1 MKHCFALGLISTTML
16 LLAACDQQAPSVTKS
31 ETSAP
36 QQESIAT
43 AEPAAKV
50 KHAWPAK
57 LVAIPADKK
66 HYSPNVGDTFPNNVF
81 FGDTHLHTSYS
92 TDAGMVG
99 NTLGPEEAYRI
110 ARGETVK
117 ASFGEYVK
125 LKRPLDFVVIS
136 DHAENLGLAPAI
148 REGNPI
154 LQKNK
159 WGKKIVKHANTPG
172 EFQQAF
178 DMFVAAIT
186 EGKNPLAGTGLEATY
201 WQKSTAAA
209 ERFNEPGK
217 FTAFIGFEWTS
228 VPGGSNLH
236 RNVIFRGDKSKAD
249 KIIPLSS
256 YDTVDPEKLWQW
268 MADYE
273 KRIGGKMLAIPHNGN
288 VSQGLMFDDVT
299 LTSKNPLDKSYA
311 ESRMRWEPLY
321 EVTQMKGDGE
331 SHPFLSPDD
340 EFADFETWDTG
351 SFGPNTTTKEHWPR
365 EYAREA
371 FKRGL
376 AYEKKLGAN
385 PFKFGIIGS
394 TDSHTSVP
402 SAEEDNY
409 FGKVSLLEPGAGET
423 RYEET
428 IIGRPNPDKKSQI
441 PATRVG
447 ASGLAAVWARSN
459 TREALWDAMKRKEVY
474 GTTGTRLKVRVFG
487 GFDFSAADIDRMD
500 FAEEGYKRGVPMGG
514 DLTTAPSGRAPGFL
528 VRALRDPDGANIDR
542 VQIIKGWLDAKGE
555 TQEKVYDLAVSDGRK
570 IGADGRC
577 KDPVGNT
584 VNVKEASY
592 TNAIGEAYLQAY
604 WQDPAFDAKQKAFY
618 YVRVIEIPTP
628 RWTTYDAKHFGREL
642 PHDVPTSIQERAY
655 TSPIWYTP

>member
-1 MKHCFALGLISTTML
+1 MRHYLAFGLTSIAILVLS
-16 LLAACDQQAPSVTKS
+16 ACDQQAPAVTKS

-36 QQESIAT
+36 QQESIAKT
-43 AEPAAKV
+43 EPAAM
-50 KHAWPAK
+50 AK
-57 LVAIPADKK
+57 QVAIPADKK

-125 LKRPLDFVVIS
+125 LKRPLDFVVIA

-148 REGNPI
+148 SEGNPK
-154 LQKNK
+154 LQDSEF
-159 WGKKIVKHANTPG
+159 GKKISKLASTPG
-172 EFQQAF
+172 KEEDAF
-178 DMFVAAIT
+178 DLWVGTALI
-186 EGKNPLAGTGLEATY
+186 EGRNPLAGLGLEQTY

-209 ERFNEPGK
+209 EKFNEPGK
-217 FTAFIGFEWTS
+217 FTALIGFEWTS
-228 VPGGSNLH
+228 APGGNNLH

-249 KIIPLSS
+249 QIVPLAS
-256 YDTVDPEKLWQW
+256 YDTDDPEKLWAW

-273 KRIGGKMLAIPHNGN
+273 KKTGGKMLAIPHNGN

-299 LTSKNPLDKSYA
+299 LTTKKPLDKAYA

-331 SHPFLSPDD
+331 AHPFLSPDD

-351 SFGPNTTTKEHWPR
+351 SFGPKTTTKEHWPR

-376 AYEKKLGAN
+376 AYEKTLGAN
-385 PFKFGIIGS
+385 PFKFGLIGS

-441 PATRVG
+441 TATRVS
-447 ASGLAAVWARSN
+447 ASGLAAVWARDN

-514 DLTTAPSGRAPGFL
+514 DLTTSPSGKAPGFL

-555 TQEKVYDLAVSDGRK
+555 SQEKVYDLAVSDGRK
-570 IGADGRC
+570 IGADGLS
-577 KDPVGNT
+577 KTPVGNT

-592 TNAIGEAYLQAY
+592 SNSIGDAYQQAY

-628 RWTTYDAKHFGREL
+628 RWTVYDAKHFGREL
-642 PHDVPTSIQERAY
+642 PHGVPTSIQERAY
-655 TSPIWYTP
+655 TSPIWYTPQ

>member
-1 MKHCFALGLISTTML
+1 MRHYLAFGLTSIAILVLS
-16 LLAACDQQAPSVTKS
+16 ACDQQAPAVTKS

-36 QQESIAT
+36 QQESIAK
-43 AEPAAKV
+43 AEPAAM
-50 KHAWPAK
+50 AK
-57 LVAIPADKK
+57 QVAIPADKK

-125 LKRPLDFVVIS
+125 LKRPLDFVVIA

-148 REGNPI
+148 SEGNPK
-154 LQKNK
+154 LQDSEF
-159 WGKKIVKHANTPG
+159 GKKISKLASTPG
-172 EFQQAF
+172 KEEDAF
-178 DMFVAAIT
+178 DLWVGTALI
-186 EGKNPLAGTGLEATY
+186 EGRNPLAGLGLEQTY

-209 ERFNEPGK
+209 EKFNEPGK
-217 FTAFIGFEWTS
+217 FTALIGFEWTS
-228 VPGGSNLH
+228 APGGNNLH

-249 KIIPLSS
+249 QIVPLAS
-256 YDTVDPEKLWQW
+256 YDTDDPEKLWAW

-273 KRIGGKMLAIPHNGN
+273 KKTGGKMLAIPHNGN

-299 LTSKNPLDKSYA
+299 LTTKKPLDKAYA

-331 SHPFLSPDD
+331 AHPFLSPED

-351 SFGPNTTTKEHWPR
+351 SFGPKTTTKEHWPR

-376 AYEKKLGAN
+376 AYEKTLGAN
-385 PFKFGIIGS
+385 PFKFGLIGS

-441 PATRVG
+441 TATRVS
-447 ASGLAAVWARSN
+447 ASGLAAVWARDN

-514 DLTTAPSGRAPGFL
+514 DLTTSPSGKAPGFL

-555 TQEKVYDLAVSDGRK
+555 SQEKVYDLAVSDGRK
-570 IGADGRC
+570 IGADGLS
-577 KDPVGNT
+577 KTPVGNT

-592 TNAIGEAYLQAY
+592 SNSIGDAYQQAY

-628 RWTTYDAKHFGREL
+628 RWTVYDAKHFGREL
-642 PHDVPTSIQERAY
+642 PHGVPTSIQERAY
-655 TSPIWYTP
+655 TSPIWYTPQ

>member
-1 MKHCFALGLISTTML
+1 MRHYLAFGLTSIAILVLS
-16 LLAACDQQAPSVTKS
+16 ACDQQAPSATKS

-36 QQESIAT
+36 QQESIAK
-43 AEPAAKV
+43 AEPAAM
-50 KHAWPAK
+50 AK
-57 LVAIPADKK
+57 QVAIPADKK

-125 LKRPLDFVVIS
+125 LKRPLDFVVIA

-148 REGNPI
+148 SEGNPK
-154 LQKNK
+154 LQDSEF
-159 WGKKIVKHANTPG
+159 GKKISKLASTPG
-172 EFQQAF
+172 KEEDAF
-178 DMFVAAIT
+178 DLWVGTALI
-186 EGKNPLAGTGLEATY
+186 EGRNPLAGLGLEQTY

-209 ERFNEPGK
+209 EKFNEPGK
-217 FTAFIGFEWTS
+217 FTALIGFEWTS
-228 VPGGSNLH
+228 APGGNNLH

-249 KIIPLSS
+249 QIVPLAS
-256 YDTVDPEKLWQW
+256 YDTDDPEKLWAW

-273 KRIGGKMLAIPHNGN
+273 KKTGGKMLAIPHNGN
-288 VSQGLMFDDVT
+288 VSQCLIFDDVT
-299 LTSKNPLDKSYA
+299 LTTKKPLDKAYA

-331 SHPFLSPDD
+331 AHPFLSPDD

-351 SFGPNTTTKEHWPR
+351 SFGPKTTTKEHWPR

-376 AYEKKLGAN
+376 AYEKTLGAN
-385 PFKFGIIGS
+385 PFKFGLIGS

-441 PATRVG
+441 TATRVS
-447 ASGLAAVWARSN
+447 ASGLAAVWARDN

-514 DLTTAPSGRAPGFL
+514 DLTTSPSGKAPGFL

-555 TQEKVYDLAVSDGRK
+555 SQEKVYDLAVSDGRK
-570 IGADGRC
+570 IGADGLS
-577 KDPVGNT
+577 KTPVGNT

-592 TNAIGEAYLQAY
+592 SNSIGDAYQQAY

-628 RWTTYDAKHFGREL
+628 RWTVYDAKHFGREL
-642 PHDVPTSIQERAY
+642 PHGVPTSIQERAY
-655 TSPIWYTP
+655 TSPIWYTPQ